1 MSDTGTPSD
10 LQARVAVRPRRSI
23 ERMAPYRP
31 PTSGRGDLLRLD
43 FNENTV
49 GCSPRVTEFLK
60 DGFSAGHLP
69 CYPEYAAARAELAA
83 FFGVKE
89 DELVLTNGTDEAIQ
103 VVVNTYLDD
112 NQECLLMR
120 PSYAMYRF
128 YAEVVG
134 AAIYELD
141 FNPDTLAFPL
151 EQMLETISRNTRLV
165 MLANPNNPT
174 GGGISRKAVE
184 RILERTTH
192 GMVLIDEA
200 YFEFSGVTVLPLLAH
215 YPNLLVSRTFSKVY
229 GLAGLR
235 VGCLFTQSANAAFL
249 RKGQSPYSVNAVG
262 AAAARVAIQ
271 DQEFITRYVTEVLAA
286 REFTEVGLDK
296 LHLPYFASDGNFLL
310 IQFGERA
317 RMVVEGLRA
326 KGILVRDRTHE
337 IPGTVRVT
345 IGTREQMARFLTALR
360 EVLA

>member
-1 MSDTGTPSD
+1 MPDGTKNGP
-10 LQARVAVRPRRSI
+10 AIRPRRAV

-31 PTSGRGDLLRLD
+31 PTGGRTELLRLD

-49 GCSPRVTEFLK
+49 GCSPKVTEFLK
-60 DGFSAGHLP
+60 EGFASGQLP
-69 CYPEYAAARAELAA
+69 CYPEYAAARAELTA
-83 FFGVKE
+83 FFGVAE
-89 DELVLTNGTDEAIQ
+89 DSLVLTNGTDEAIQ
-103 VVVNTYLDD
+103 VVVNTYLDA

-128 YAEVVG
+128 YAEVAG
-134 AAIYELD
+134 AEIYELD

-174 GGGISRKAVE
+174 GGGITRSAIE
-184 RILERTTH
+184 RILDRATH
-192 GMVLIDEA
+192 AMVLIDEA
-200 YFEFSGVTVLPLLAH
+200 YFEFSGVTALPLLGE

-235 VGCLFTQSANAAFL
+235 VGCLFTQPTNAAFL

-262 AAAARVAIQ
+262 AAAARVAVQ
-271 DQEFITRYVTEVLAA
+271 DQDFVTRYVTEVLAA
-286 REFTEVGLDK
+286 RELTEVGLDK
-296 LHLPYFASDGNFLL
+296 LHVPYFASDGNFLL
-310 IQFGERA
+310 MQFGERA
-317 RMVVEGLRA
+317 QQVVAGMRA
-326 KGILVRDRTHE
+326 KGILVRDRSHE
-337 IPGTVRVT
+337 IPGAVRVT
-345 IGTREQMARFLTALR
+345 IGTREQMARFLNALR

>member
-1 MSDTGTPSD
+1 MPETSKNGA
-10 LQARVAVRPRRSI
+10 QVRPRRAI
-23 ERMAPYRP
+23 ERMEPYRP
-31 PTSGRGDLLRLD
+31 PTGGRTDLLRLD

-49 GCSPRVTEFLK
+49 GCSPRVTEFLQQ
-60 DGFSAGHLP
+60 GFSAAQLP
-69 CYPEYAAARAELAA
+69 SYPEYAAARTELAA
-83 FFGVKE
+83 FFGVAE
-89 DELVLTNGTDEAIQ
+89 EALVLTNGTDEAIQ
-103 VVVNTYLDD
+103 LVVNTYLDD

-128 YAEVVG
+128 YAEVAG
-134 AAIYELD
+134 AEVYELD

-174 GGGISRKAVE
+174 GGGITRNAIE
-184 RILERTTH
+184 RILDRATH
-192 GMVLIDEA
+192 AMVLIDEA
-200 YFEFSGVTVLPLLAH
+200 YFEFSGVTALPLIED
-215 YPNLLVSRTFSKVY
+215 YPHLLVTRTFSKVY

-235 VGCLFTQSANAAFL
+235 VGCLFTQPANADFL
-249 RKGQSPYSVNAVG
+249 RKGQSPYSVNAIG

-271 DQEFITRYVTEVLAA
+271 DQEFVTRYVTEVLAA
-286 REFTEVGLDK
+286 RELTEVGLDK

-310 IQFGERA
+310 IQFGDRA
-317 RMVVEGLRA
+317 QKVVEGLRA
-326 KGILVRDRTHE
+326 KGILVRDRSHE

-345 IGTREQMARFLTALR
+345 IGTREQMARFLTSLR